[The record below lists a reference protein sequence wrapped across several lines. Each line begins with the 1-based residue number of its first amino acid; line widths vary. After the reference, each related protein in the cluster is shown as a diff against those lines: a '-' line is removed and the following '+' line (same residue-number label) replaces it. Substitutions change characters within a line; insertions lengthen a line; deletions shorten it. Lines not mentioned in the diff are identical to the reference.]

1 MERESIGSKFLLV
14 VLAAAMAGTLLTAV
28 GCSVNPVTGRRQF
41 NSLSREQE
49 IQIGEEAMPQ
59 LIEGYGGEVPDENV
73 RRYLDSI
80 GHALAEQTELDY
92 PDMPWEFTLL
102 DSDVINAFAL
112 PGGKVFVSR
121 ALIEEMDNEAQLAGV
136 LGHEIGHVTGQHAD
150 DAISRRM
157 VLAGIAIGAA
167 VAAGVSDEDWA
178 PYAAGAVV
186 GGAGLF
192 ALSFDRDQELEA
204 DKLGLRYMTRAGYAP
219 RGLLQVMGILKAAG
233 GSGGAPEFLSTH
245 PHPDTRVKK
254 IKKALKNKYL
264 AEDTSPDFAFFE
276 DRFETRMLGPL
287 SQLSKKDEVREIDL
301 TQHEHA
307 LAFWAPEGWC
317 AHCAARDQLLM
328 QIRGR

>member
-1 MERESIGSKFLLV
+1 MT
-14 VLAAAMAGTLLTAV
+14 MAGTLAMAG

-59 LIEGYGGEVPDENV
+59 LVEGYGGAVEDAGV
-73 RRYLDSI
+73 RRYMDSV
-80 GHALAEQTELDY
+80 GFALVEHTELDY
-92 PDMPWEFTLL
+92 PDLPWEFTLL

-150 DAISRRM
+150 DAVSRKM

-186 GGAGLF
+186 GGSGLF

-204 DKLGLRYMTRAGYAP
+204 DKLGLRYMTKAGYAP
-219 RGLLQVMGILKAAG
+219 RGLLQVMKILKEAG
-233 GSGGAPEFLSTH
+233 GSGGNIELLSTH
-245 PHPDTRVKK
+245 PHPDTRIKK
-254 IKKALKNKYL
+254 IKKALKNQYL
-264 AEDTSPDFAFFE
+264 AQDTSPDFAFFE
-276 DRFETRMLGPL
+276 NRFESRMLSPL
-287 SQLSKKDEVREIDL
+287 SRVSRADEPRAVDL
-301 TQHEHA
+301 TAHDHG

-317 AHCAARDQLLM
+317 AHCAAKDQLLM